1 MISIYRLTHY
11 PDHDNIIFQADQD
24 SYDLFRKTFPLRISP
39 TQSGFEKAYYS
50 FLRDLPYGTYRHLF
64 DKINTFFHD
73 NYSVPEIQLSC
84 FQGKKRLSEQWQP
97 NVWKQKIES
106 AVFNAFESKG
116 YNVDKGGEHEPG
128 LYWITSPRA
137 AFQQGN
143 VYIHRRVGCNVF
155 VMKNRL
161 PILICQTGSRYL
173 LNGLPA
179 SLEDILRSNDGDTKL
194 TKRIHEF
201 SLNTAEED
209 FRLMRQ
215 FISQI
220 PPLTACEDLTFNSEP
235 LRPQDFNNMEA
246 CFWLHENKTYL
257 EMAHGFQTN
266 LTTTVIEPGAGFY
279 IQPADLHFLLLLP
292 ETNVSSIPRV
302 DWDEVAKEMEQFLR
316 RALPSVKIVYSKMTY
331 LLSGDTD
338 SFSEWLET
346 FKGNNTDNRCLTLM
360 VIPEEMGRQ
369 NNSEEIIA
377 INQRSDMIQRNVRGA
392 LRGGFVSTIT
402 WDNLILTRDI
412 QPIVETALMKGLYR
426 LGALPWKLMEMP
438 IEGQPSQRVFFI
450 GLAGNLDKCTIGA
463 ALFDLSGQLVGYG
476 STCPPKE
483 NRGSFSFDE
492 EISLLLKRITDLASS
507 QLAGEKVHFVMH
519 LTFDIMAFKQ
529 KLQAIMDELKFTA
542 DLVSVLSPDLSFLQ
556 ISNDFGTPSPGMA
569 IVGDSINRAYLMTT
583 LARKETRGQ
592 GSIYPNPLPL
602 RLIKHTGPSPM
613 KTLAAQVYW
622 LTLANPETLR
632 HTANLPFTLV
642 VAQALAEHAKKQNRG
657 ISATLHDKR
666 TLYWL

>member
-1 MISIYRLTHY
+1 MIKIYRLTHY

-24 SYDLFRKTFPLRISP
+24 SYDSFRKMFPLRISP
-39 TQSGFEKAYYS
+39 TQSGFEKGYYS
-50 FLRDLPYGTYRHLF
+50 FLRDHPYGSYRHLF
-64 DKINTFFHD
+64 DKIDTFFHD
-73 NYSVPEIQLSC
+73 NFSVPEIRLSC
-84 FQGKKRLSEQWQP
+84 YQGKKRLSEQWQP

-137 AFQQGN
+137 AFQQEN
-143 VYIHRRVGCNVF
+143 VHIYRRVGCNVF
-155 VMKNRL
+155 VMRNRL

-179 SLEDILRSNDGDTKL
+179 SLDEILRLNGGDSKL
-194 TKRIHEF
+194 TKLIHEF
-201 SLNTAEED
+201 SLNTAEDD

-220 PPLTACEDLTFNSEP
+220 PPLTACEDLTFSPEP
-235 LRPQDFNNMEA
+235 LRPQEFNNMET

-257 EMAHGFQTN
+257 EMAHGFHTN

-279 IQPADLHFLLLLP
+279 MQPSDLQFLLLLP
-292 ETNVSSIPRV
+292 EISGASVPQIE
-302 DWDEVAKEMEQFLR
+302 WDHVAKEIQLFLP
-316 RALPSVKIVYSKMTY
+316 RALPSLKIEYSKMTY
-331 LLSGDTD
+331 PLSGETD
-338 SFSEWLET
+338 GFSQWLET
-346 FKGNNTDNRCLTLM
+346 FKDNNPDKRCLTLM

-369 NNSEEIIA
+369 KNAEEIVA
-377 INQRSDMIQRNVRGA
+377 INQRSDMIQRNIRGA

-402 WDNLILTRDI
+402 WDNLMLTRNI
-412 QPIVETALMKGLYR
+412 QTIVETALMKGLYR
-426 LGALPWKLMEMP
+426 LGAIPWKLMEMP
-438 IEGQPSQRVFFI
+438 IEGQPTHRVFFI

-476 STCPPKE
+476 SICPPKE
-483 NRGSFSFDE
+483 NRGSFLFDE
-492 EISLLLKRITDLASS
+492 ELSLLLKRIAELASS

-519 LTFDIMAFKQ
+519 LTFDLMAFKQ
-529 KLQAIMDELKFTA
+529 KLQAIMDELKFSA
-542 DLVSVLSPDLSFLQ
+542 DLVSVLSPDLLLLQ
-556 ISNDFGTPSPGMA
+556 ISNDYGTPSPGMA

-583 LARKETRGQ
+583 LARKETRGK
-592 GSIYPNPLPL
+592 GSIYPNPQPL

-632 HTANLPFTLV
+632 HTANLPFTIV
-642 VAQALAEHAKKQNRG
+642 VAQALVEHAKKQNRS

-666 TLYWL
+666 TLFWL